1 MNTHNQFFLWINMK
15 FLYKISLKKISI
27 KNKKNIYQDKLKAIN
42 KNCNIII
49 LQLILQLIKIL
60 K

>member
-1 MNTHNQFFLWINMK
+1 MK